1 MVDTVNRLES
11 YFDHERNHKQI
22 INELKMYEWNA
33 FILQYWVYT
42 NIYTVH
48 KESQGSRNIK

>member
-33 FILQYWVYT
+33 FILQYWVYA